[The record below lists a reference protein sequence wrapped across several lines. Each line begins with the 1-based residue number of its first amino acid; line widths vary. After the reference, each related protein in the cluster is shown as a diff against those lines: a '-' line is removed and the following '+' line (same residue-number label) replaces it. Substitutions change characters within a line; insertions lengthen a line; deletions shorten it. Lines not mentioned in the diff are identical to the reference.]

1 MDVVVIETPQ
11 LGDRS
16 YLVHDGSVALVIDP
30 QRDIDRVEAA
40 AFKAGVRITHVAE
53 THLHN
58 DYVTGGLVLVEKHG
72 ASYLVNAADRVSFAR
87 TPVMDG
93 DVLSVGRLSV
103 RVVATP
109 GHTHTHLA
117 YVVRDVADDGGPEA
131 VFSGGSL
138 LYGSVGRTDLVS
150 PEDTA
155 ALAHAQYSSVRRL
168 VSFASGAAALYPTHG
183 FGSFCSIGPASH
195 QDASTMGEQSTSN
208 HALTDPSE
216 DHFVAELLANI
227 TAYPAYYAHMSP
239 LNAAGPAAADLAV
252 PESVEPSELARRLH
266 DGEWVVDLRH
276 RVAFAEDHLEGS
288 VAFEYGNGSN
298 FTSYLGWVIPWEQP
312 LTLLGAREEV
322 GKAIRDLARI
332 GIESPD
338 AAVGPVDDPP
348 AIGSQALVGEG
359 ADNPG
364 PGAGPGASWVGA
376 LAPGIRRRSYPH
388 GDWSRLLRERTAA
401 DIVLDVRRPE
411 EFNASHVQD
420 AVNIPVYELL
430 TRITELAGTR
440 IWVHCATGY
449 RASVAASLLD
459 RAGREVVLLNARF
472 RDAAGAGVELA
483 R

>member
-30 QRDIDRVEAA
+30 QRDIDRVESAA
-40 AFKAGVRITHVAE
+40 LAAGVRITHVAE

-58 DYVTGGLVLVEKHG
+58 DYVTGGLILAEKHG
-72 ASYLVNAADRVSFAR
+72 AAYLVNGADPVSFAR
-87 TPVMDG
+87 TAVADG
-93 DVLSVGRLSV
+93 DVFSVGRLSV

-117 YVVRDVADDGGPEA
+117 YVVREVTDDGGTEA

-150 PEDTA
+150 PGQTA

-168 VSFASGAAALYPTHG
+168 ADSAHPDAALYPTHG

-195 QDASTMGEQSTSN
+195 QDSSTLAEQSAHN

-216 DHFVAELLANI
+216 EHFVAELLANI

-239 LNAAGPAAADLAV
+239 LNAAGPAPADLGI
-252 PESVEPSELARRLH
+252 PDSVEPGELRRRLLA
-266 DGEWVVDLRH
+266 GEWVVDLRH
-276 RVAFAEDHLEGS
+276 RIAFAEDHLEGS

-312 LTLLGAREEV
+312 LTLLGSHEDVE
-322 GKAIRDLARI
+322 KAIRDLARI
-332 GIESPD
+332 GIDSPD
-338 AAVGPVDDPP
+338 AAVGLSGG
-348 AIGSQALVGEG
+348 AALEV
-359 ADNPG
+359 
-364 PGAGPGASWVGA
+364 
-376 LAPGIRRRSYPH
+376 LAPGAPRSGYPH
-388 GDWSRLLRERTAA
+388 GDWSLLLKERAQ
-401 DIVLDVRRPE
+401 DDVVLDVRRPE
-411 EFNASHVQD
+411 EFAASHVQD
-420 AVNIPVYELL
+420 AVNVPVYELL
-430 TRITELAGTR
+430 ARMTELPEAR
-440 IWVHCATGY
+440 VWVHCATGY

-459 RAGREVVLLNARF
+459 RAGRDVVLINARF
-472 RDAAGAGVELA
+472 KDAAGAGIRLVP
-483 R
+483 